1 MRRILLLPAVMAM
14 AIWSGSLLAADSG
27 GLEEG
32 RNLEK
37 AGKSAEALAV
47 YQRAL
52 ERGAN
57 RELGIAA
64 GALCGKMKRYELGIN
79 LLQPCLEAA
88 PRDVGLL
95 NLVAL
100 LHSKNGQ
107 AAEAARRWEQVLA
120 IDPGNATA
128 RQWLEKTKKAPPPLP
143 DAPASDALRPADGTE
158 STAAGEGPF
167 PEDRQE
173 AVAQKL
179 LAELGN
185 ISPTEI
191 EEYRSRYNTIV
202 RRCPK
207 ATAMPDVCWKL
218 STLYLIG
225 DVPPRPDE
233 AKPLLERLW
242 RDHPASKWAPFA
254 ANRLVS
260 IYRDASAWEDLMKL
274 SQEAAGRLTLSEDE
288 KACWQCGLAQALLG
302 LGRQAEAAE
311 LLESVRSQAQKTPAA
326 ADIADS
332 LLASL
337 DLSGKE
343 PQK

>member
-1 MRRILLLPAVMAM
+1 MRRIFLLPAVMAI
-14 AIWSGSLLAADSG
+14 AIWSGGALAADSV

-32 RNLEK
+32 RSLEK

-64 GALCGKMKRYELGIN
+64 GALCGKMKRYELGIS

-107 AAEAARRWEQVLA
+107 AVNAARRWEQVLA

-128 RQWLEKTKKAPPPLP
+128 RQWLEKTKKAAPTSS
-143 DAPASDALRPADGTE
+143 DAPAGDVPRPSAEGE
-158 STAAGEGPF
+158 STGAGEGPF

-173 AVAQKL
+173 AIAQKL
-179 LAELGN
+179 LAELQK
-185 ISPTEI
+185 ISPAEI
-191 EEYRSRYNTIV
+191 EEYRGRYNTIV

-207 ATAMPDVCWKL
+207 ALAMPDVCWKL

-233 AKPLLERLW
+233 ARPLLERLW

-254 ANRLVS
+254 ANRLVN
-260 IYRDASAWEDLMKL
+260 IYRDAAAWEDLLKL
-274 SQEAAGRLTLSEDE
+274 SQEAPGRLMLSEDE

-311 LLESVRSQAQKTPAA
+311 LLEAVRSQAQKTPAA
-326 ADIADS
+326 AGIADS
-332 LLASL
+332 MLTSL

-343 PQK
+343 PRQ